1 MESSASTADT
11 VYEYKPIFQQR
22 EHKGEPIETV
32 AKMMS
37 MMTYK
42 DSPDDIYT
50 VENIQAKRE
59 NIIKRMDAMTPP
71 DMKK

>member
-1 MESSASTADT
+1 MESSVSTADT

-22 EHKGEPIETV
+22 EHKGEPIEAM
-32 AKMMS
+32 AKMMG

-42 DSPDDIYT
+42 DTPDDIYT
-50 VENIQAKRE
+50 VENIHSKRE
-59 NIIKRMDAMTPP
+59 AIVKRIDAMTPP